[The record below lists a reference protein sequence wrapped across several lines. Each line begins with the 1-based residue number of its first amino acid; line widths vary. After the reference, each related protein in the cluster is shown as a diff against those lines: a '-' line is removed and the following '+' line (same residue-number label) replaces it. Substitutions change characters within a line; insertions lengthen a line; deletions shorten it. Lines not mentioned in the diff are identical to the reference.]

1 MPGTFSAQS
10 ASRRGTLRRGQAHL
24 FTVVVSTFGLTGPLA
39 AQGLPRT
46 VRVSTIGGVGTPRSL
61 SVSVDRAWRLIDLA
75 DHRLLC
81 EGVGLVEW
89 HFRLSRDGRVS
100 VQSEGEIRSVTDS
113 SSGS

>member
-1 MPGTFSAQS
+1 MPGSFPAQS

-24 FTVVVSTFGLTGPLA
+24 FPLIFPTFCATGPLA

-46 VRVSTIGGVGTPRSL
+46 VRVSTVGGVGTPRSL
-61 SVSVDRAWRLIDLA
+61 SVSVDRAWRLIDMA

-89 HFRLSRDGRVS
+89 HFRLIRGGCVS
-100 VQSEGEIRSVTDS
+100 AL
-113 SSGS
+113 